1 MFGILCRSHNGRVAI
16 VLDLSYGFW
25 CQVIYRIKLPGPAIL
40 GEGKPEN
47 QNHAI
52 IFTRGEGLQTIDMNQ
67 VSIFHWENLC
77 VYMLSTNRK
86 LLVYQIIISFYRI
99 TTWKRLLKWEICCKN
114 FLKNTM
120 VCDIHQFLELGST
133 YLREGEVLWFGFI
146 SLAFFIACV
155 GCLLLPGIFC
165 SVSSLAWFMSNQ
177 ETSFVTIGQRLLA
190 NPLRWASHFQLHQ
203 CLLCMYKMS

>member
-67 VSIFHWENLC
+67 VSIFHRENLC

-133 YLREGEVLWFGFI
+133 YLREGEVPWFGFI
-146 SLAFFIACV
+146 SISIFYSLCWMLTTAWHFLQCV
-155 GCLLLPGIFC
+155 FTSMVHVKSGDKFC
-165 SVSSLAWFMSNQ
+165 YYWSAVVSESFAVSFSFSVASMS
-177 ETSFVTIGQRLLA
+177 VV
-190 NPLRWASHFQLHQ
+190 
-203 CLLCMYKMS
+203 YV